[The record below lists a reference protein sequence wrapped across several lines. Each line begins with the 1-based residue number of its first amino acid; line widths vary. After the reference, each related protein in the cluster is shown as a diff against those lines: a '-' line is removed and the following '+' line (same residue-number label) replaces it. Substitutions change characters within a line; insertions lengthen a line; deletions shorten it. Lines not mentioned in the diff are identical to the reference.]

1 MNASAHHLLEI
12 VSSPIQRVQNLTSE
26 IVENGLQQIRN
37 MTIVP
42 IQEKIDD
49 FSNQTATVL
58 HDLQPK
64 HVLNKLSSI
73 VKPSVEN
80 INSLG
85 KVSFIKFDQI
95 EKRVLIFLICI
106 FSSRCDQ
113 IKTGRNS

>member
-1 MNASAHHLLEI
+1 MNASAHHVLEM

-26 IVENGLQQIRN
+26 MVENGLEQIRN

-64 HVLNKLSSI
+64 QVLNRLSLI
-73 VKPSVEN
+73 VKPSLEN

-85 KVSFIKFDQI
+85 KY
-95 EKRVLIFLICI
+95 
-106 FSSRCDQ
+106 
-113 IKTGRNS
+113 